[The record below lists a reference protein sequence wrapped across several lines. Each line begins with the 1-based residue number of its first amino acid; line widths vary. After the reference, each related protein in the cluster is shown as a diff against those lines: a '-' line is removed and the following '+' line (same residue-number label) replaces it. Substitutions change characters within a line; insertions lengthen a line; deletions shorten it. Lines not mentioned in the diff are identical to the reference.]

1 MNNIHLHS
9 QKRTGL
15 LKDDINKEQEL
26 EYRNSLPY
34 DAMGDYSVVSS
45 ILPSEIFAEDPP
57 ETSCPSDIPTR
68 PVNRLGELIK
78 LLEKDNWTCKAE
90 QNYYWTFGG

>member
-9 QKRTGL
+9 QKRSGL

-26 EYRNSLPY
+26 EYRKSLPY
-34 DAMGDYSVVSS
+34 DAMGDYSAVSS
-45 ILPSEIFAEDPP
+45 ILPSEIFADCRSEIPNP
-57 ETSCPSDIPTR
+57 STIPAET
-68 PVNRLGELIK
+68 VNRLGELIN
-78 LLEKDNWTCKAE
+78 LLQRDSWSCKAE